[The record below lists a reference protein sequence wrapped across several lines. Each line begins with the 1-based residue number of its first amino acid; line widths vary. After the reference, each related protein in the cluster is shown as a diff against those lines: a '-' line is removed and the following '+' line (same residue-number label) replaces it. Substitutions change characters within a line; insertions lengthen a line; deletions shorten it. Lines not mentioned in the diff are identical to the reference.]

1 MTLVVG
7 TDSFTSLA
15 EADVYFAARNNLD
28 WEALDPADKE
38 AGLRYATAWLDSKF
52 RWRGS
57 IAATTQVLGWPRF
70 GAVDDERRLIA
81 SDVIPD
87 RVRQATAEIALLHQA
102 NPVNEPTG
110 RETSRE
116 KVGPIEVEYMEGAA
130 AKQTFDFVRLLLKGL
145 SRGGANVVRT
155 LRA

>member
-1 MTLVVG
+1 MALVIG
-7 TDSFTSLA
+7 TDSYISLA
-15 EADVYFAARNNLD
+15 EADAYFAARNSLD

-38 AGLRYATAWLDSKF
+38 AGLRYATAWLDGKF

-57 IAATTQVLGWPRF
+57 LAVSTQVLGWPRF

-81 SDVIPD
+81 SNVTPQ
-87 RVRQATAEIALLHQA
+87 RVKNATAEIALLHQA
-102 NPVNEPTG
+102 DPVNEPTG

-130 AKQTFDFVRLLLKGL
+130 AKQTFDYVRLLLRGL
-145 SRGGANVVRT
+145 SRGGANIVRT
-155 LRA
+155 VRA